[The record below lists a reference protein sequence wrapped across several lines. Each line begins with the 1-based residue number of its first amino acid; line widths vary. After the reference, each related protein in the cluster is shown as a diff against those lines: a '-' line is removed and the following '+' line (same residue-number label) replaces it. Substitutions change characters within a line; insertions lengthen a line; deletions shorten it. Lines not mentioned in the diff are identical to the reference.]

1 MRALVNAAAT
11 LCFLLASLILC
22 LERLGPLEPAAPR
35 AEMVALVGRT
45 GGPATATSESEAAP
59 APVTTPVAAPIEV
72 SARLQRLHLAR
83 GKADFALMMDFS
95 ATVNFQTEYE
105 VRGNRLAILVSPV
118 ALEGL
123 ATQARELEAEFGPVE
138 VVTGS
143 PLMQKLTLTLPEG
156 VSPSAQTRGSSG
168 QGRTLLFDFDVSG
181 ADLSAEVP
189 AAVSAGSLTGGSKKL
204 LGRGLNFYQYRW
216 APRDGAGSNVYVH
229 RLDLAQGNFELKLA
243 LAKERLHARQ
253 PLSQIAQRQNA
264 AAAINAG
271 YFSIGGNG
279 DPLGLL
285 VDAGQLLAAPVY
297 ARSAIGLFPGGRVLF
312 GNPELS
318 GRIVTKRGSV
328 PLDGL
333 NQARQPGK
341 LVLYTPQYGA
351 STRTSGEGLE
361 AAIAGGRVLA
371 VGNCDLPIPP
381 GGFVVSCQG
390 TLPPLLNSLGAG
402 DEVSF
407 QYGLTPPWNSSLVAV
422 GGGPRLVREGAVVT
436 NYESERFSREFAM
449 ERAPRTGVGLTSTGK
464 LLLVAVDGR
473 KRGVNAGVTL
483 PEFGAIFLS
492 LGSVDALNMDGGG
505 STTSWLAGSVVNRP
519 SDGRERPITSAL
531 VVVGREPNRVA
542 AASWTGDL
550 ASRL

>member
-35 AEMVALVGRT
+35 PEMVALVGRT
-45 GGPATATSESEAAP
+45 STAPAATRPDAAP
-59 APVTTPVAAPIEV
+59 SPLSAPAVIPVEV

-95 ATVNFQTEYE
+95 AAVNFQTEYE
-105 VRGNRLAILVSPV
+105 LQGNRLAILVSPV
-118 ALEGL
+118 AVEGL
-123 ATQARELEAEFGPVE
+123 APQARALEAEFGPVE
-138 VVTGS
+138 VATGS
-143 PLMQKLTLTLPEG
+143 PLMQKLTITLPEG
-156 VSPSAQTRGSSG
+156 VAPSAQTRGCSG
-168 QGRTLLFDFDVSG
+168 QGRTLLFDFDVSQ

-189 AAVSAGSLTGGSKKL
+189 ADVSSGKLTAGGKKV

-216 APRDGAGSNVYVH
+216 VPRDGSGSNVYVH
-229 RLDLAQGNFELKLA
+229 RLDLAQGDFELKLA

-253 PLSQIAQRQNA
+253 PLSQIAEHQNA
-264 AAAINAG
+264 KAAINAG
-271 YFSIGGNG
+271 YFAISGNG

-285 VDAGQLLAAPVY
+285 VDGGQLLAAPVY

-318 GRIVTKRGSV
+318 GRILTKRGSV

-341 LVLYTPQYGA
+341 LVLYTPQYGS
-351 STRTSGEGLE
+351 STRTSGDGLE
-361 AAIAGGRVLA
+361 AAIAAGRVLA
-371 VGNCDLPIPP
+371 VGSSDLPIPP

-390 TLPPLLNSLGAG
+390 TLPPMLQHLNAG

-407 QYGLTPPWNSSLVAV
+407 RYGLTPPWNSSLVAV

-436 NYESERFSREFAM
+436 SYEAEKFSREFAM

-505 STTSWLAGSVVNRP
+505 STTSWLAGNVVNRP

-531 VVVGREPNRVA
+531 LVMDREPSRVA
-542 AASWTGDL
+542 TVPDAGEL